1 MNSDQVL
8 MLYNPKLPLIL
19 ATDSSQVAVGAVL
32 SHLLPDGTER
42 PMQFASQ
49 TLTETQQKY
58 SSIDREAYAI
68 IFGVR
73 KFYQYLFGTHFTLV
87 TDHKPLLQIF
97 GPHKGLPIYSASRM
111 QHYAMYLQAFNYE
124 IRYKNT
130 TSHANADALSRLILG
145 KTTQHS
151 ALDETDL
158 FNINQIQTLPLTVR
172 GLAHATETDPQL
184 QILLRKLKSGERIIP
199 EERFN
204 INEEEYSIQDGCII
218 REIRPVIPQKLKKTV
233 LDELHLGHF
242 GMTKMKALA
251 RSYCWWAG
259 IDANIEKLARNCFS
273 GNKIKNDPAPN
284 TDHIWERPTGPFRR
298 VHIDFA
304 GPFQG
309 VNFFILVDA
318 YSKWPEI
325 HVINNT
331 TSRTTIQIG
340 QNIFTTHGL
349 PKYIVSDNGPQLKS
363 TEFQQFLKQNGIEH
377 KCSAPYQPATNG
389 QAEKFITCYV
399 FR

>member
-1 MNSDQVL
+1 
-8 MLYNPKLPLIL
+8 
-19 ATDSSQVAVGAVL
+19 
-32 SHLLPDGTER
+32 
-42 PMQFASQ
+42 
-49 TLTETQQKY
+49 
-58 SSIDREAYAI
+58 
-68 IFGVR
+68 
-73 KFYQYLFGTHFTLV
+73 
-87 TDHKPLLQIF
+87 
-97 GPHKGLPIYSASRM
+97 M

-199 EERFN
+199 KERFN

-233 LDELHLGHF
+233 LDELHLGNF

-284 TDHIWERPTGPFRR
+284 TDHIWERPTGQSPSMLLMERERSRLDNLIPDVKEKLGTTKEARQVEVGVRVASRNYIGEKWKFGR
-298 VHIDFA
+298 VHRILGKLHYIINLDDGSRVKRHIDQIRQIEEETA
-304 GPFQG
+304 SDVEERGPEMIPSEEETASDVEERGPEMIPSEDEGHRQPPSPPIPPTPQRAQVTQTQQNVSNTPTGTVNDNNSTFPSNEHTTPVRKSSRIIKLGLLMIIILRFQVMNIQHQYG
-309 VNFFILVDA
+309 SL
-318 YSKWPEI
+318 PELLR
-325 HVINNT
+325 N
-331 TSRTTIQIG
+331 
-340 QNIFTTHGL
+340 
-349 PKYIVSDNGPQLKS
+349 P
-363 TEFQQFLKQNGIEH
+363 
-377 KCSAPYQPATNG
+377 
-389 QAEKFITCYV
+389 
-399 FR
+399 